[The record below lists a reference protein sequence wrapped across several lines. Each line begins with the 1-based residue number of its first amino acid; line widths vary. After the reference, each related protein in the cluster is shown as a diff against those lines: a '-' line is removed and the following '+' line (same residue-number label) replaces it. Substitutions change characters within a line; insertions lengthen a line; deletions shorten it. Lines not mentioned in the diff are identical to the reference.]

1 MTRLPHNAAVSTLCR
16 TMALLQSRPARLRDR
31 RPRRAAIL
39 FSSTLRLSTQWSV
52 PSLRRRRLEAE
63 ARSSPLVRSRD
74 FVSKSRF
81 AFDVALVHA
90 GGIMQW
96 FGQQPQQQPAQPA
109 QPTQPAAGGGGED
122 FFWDHTPQNDSAGIQ
137 QGQQQP
143 PQPPQQP
150 QQQQFQQQQA
160 QYPPDQQALQMAQVS
175 VSSRPPSWAFP
186 VDSADGRL
194 RQRRRNSRRRCG
206 SRTS

>member
-1 MTRLPHNAAVSTLCR
+1 
-16 TMALLQSRPARLRDR
+16 
-31 RPRRAAIL
+31 
-39 FSSTLRLSTQWSV
+39 
-52 PSLRRRRLEAE
+52 
-63 ARSSPLVRSRD
+63 
-74 FVSKSRF
+74 
-81 AFDVALVHA
+81 
-90 GGIMQW
+90 MQW

-143 PQPPQQP
+143 PQ
-150 QQQQFQQQQA
+150 QQA
-160 QYPPDQQALQMAQVS
+160 QYLPDQQALQMAQVS